1 MLWGTHHGTVVG
13 RRADTNQFRPEW
25 AHSVFSFFLQS
36 PPFEMCSPGACMS
49 VDALKAVRT
58 VEEVSGHNACKDA
71 AIANPLP
78 PRLDRVL
85 NRASLAGAGALWARL
100 RI

>member
-1 MLWGTHHGTVVG
+1 MGTQRIFFLSPVSTLRDVLSWCLHVG
-13 RRADTNQFRPEW
+13 RR
-25 AHSVFSFFLQS
+25 S
-36 PPFEMCSPGACMS
+36 
-49 VDALKAVRT
+49 KAVRT